1 MVSLFS
7 FIRLSLHFGPSS
19 KSREKKQVKCRA
31 GGGAMYMCGVGGMH
45 MWGGGRRA
53 GAVLCSRL
61 IRHVTSR
68 TYIAERLG
76 KFHEKRIC

>member
-1 MVSLFS
+1 MW
-7 FIRLSLHFGPSS
+7 
-19 KSREKKQVKCRA
+19 
-31 GGGAMYMCGVGGMH
+31 GGGNAYVG
-45 MWGGGRRA
+45 GGGRRA